1 MSTGDSDAER
11 RRPGEWRA
19 LLELARPHR
28 GTLAVAL
35 LLGLIGGA
43 AGLAQPLGARAVIE
57 ALADDA
63 SLAGPLI
70 VLGVLVVVSATVDS
84 AHYWLLERTSERVVR
99 GARRSLVH
107 RLLRLQLHAVDRL
120 APGDLTARATSD
132 TTLLGQ
138 VASGAAVGLV
148 NGSITLLAALV
159 LMGVVDIVL
168 LLVTVAVLAV
178 VAAAVLVLLPR
189 ISRAIQR

>member
-1 MSTGDSDAER
+1 M
-11 RRPGEWRA
+11 
-19 LLELARPHR
+19 
-28 GTLAVAL
+28 
-35 LLGLIGGA
+35 
-43 AGLAQPLGARAVIE
+43 
-57 ALADDA
+57 
-63 SLAGPLI
+63 
-70 VLGVLVVVSATVDS
+70 
-84 AHYWLLERTSERVVR
+84 
-99 GARRSLVH
+99 H